1 MSLSVHNTD
10 EIAPRLLLSN
20 LSTFS
25 TNKGELEGVQEA
37 WKGRERKGK
46 EGPIG
51 SEILTEN
58 KCL

>member
-46 EGPIG
+46 ERKG
-51 SEILTEN
+51 LLAV
-58 KCL
+58 KY